1 MAEEDV
7 VGGVGMAEVVRLLL
21 EDRRAR
27 DEELKEERR
36 QREEEMT
43 LRAREAEQRAKEMQ
57 EQMALLREALGTTH
71 ERNRPARDRRVI
83 TGLETV
89 KLSKLTESDD
99 IEAYLTTFER
109 MMVANEVERNRW
121 AFLLAPQLTGRA
133 QQAYAATRTE
143 DAGKYDE
150 LKTIIL
156 WWYDINEE
164 TYRQRF
170 PSAKLE
176 KGKTPRELATRLD
189 DLASEWL
196 RECGT
201 VQEVRDVVVKEQLLG
216 VLPEEL
222 RVWVRERKPASS
234 AEAGQLAENYL
245 QARRLTTGEGKVE
258 QAKKPERQT
267 VEVRRC
273 HTCGQVGHLARD
285 CRKSGKA
292 GREETSQQERGGRD
306 GVRCFNCHRIGH
318 VAAKCPYSTT
328 MFCEVRG
335 RKSEWQHSEWQR
347 SKVSRKG
354 MVEGVAVDDIL
365 LDTGSARTLVK
376 RDLVPDLKVGDG
388 EIAIRC
394 AHGDIAT
401 YPLASVRLELGGK
414 SL

>member
-1 MAEEDV
+1 M
-7 VGGVGMAEVVRLLL
+7 
-21 EDRRAR
+21 
-27 DEELKEERR
+27 
-36 QREEEMT
+36 
-43 LRAREAEQRAKEMQ
+43 
-57 EQMALLREALGTTH
+57 
-71 ERNRPARDRRVI
+71 I

-89 KLSKLTESDD
+89 KLSKLTESED

-109 MMVANEVERNRW
+109 MMVAYEVERNRW
-121 AFLLAPQLTGRA
+121 AFLLAPRLTGRA
-133 QQAYAATRTE
+133 QQAYAAMRTE

-150 LKTIIL
+150 LKTVIL
-156 WWYDINEE
+156 RRYDINEE

-170 PSAKLE
+170 RSAKLE
-176 KGKTPRELATRLD
+176 KGETPRELATRLD
-189 DLASEWL
+189 DLASKWL

-258 QAKKPERQT
+258 QAKKPERRT

-285 CRKSGKA
+285 CCKSGKA

-318 VAAKCPYSTT
+318 VAAKCPNSTT
-328 MFCEVRG
+328 MFCESRG
-335 RKSEWQHSEWQR
+335 RKS
-347 SKVSRKG
+347 
-354 MVEGVAVDDIL
+354 
-365 LDTGSARTLVK
+365 
-376 RDLVPDLKVGDG
+376 
-388 EIAIRC
+388 
-394 AHGDIAT
+394 
-401 YPLASVRLELGGK
+401 
-414 SL
+414 